1 MNMQRPT
8 SVVVRIHAVRHGYRC
23 RRGRRSKGGCGM
35 NWFSKRRM
43 DCRARMGRRG
53 KRGSREERAVGR
65 IEEVRKK
72 GQYGNR

>member
-1 MNMQRPT
+1 
-8 SVVVRIHAVRHGYRC
+8 
-23 RRGRRSKGGCGM
+23 M